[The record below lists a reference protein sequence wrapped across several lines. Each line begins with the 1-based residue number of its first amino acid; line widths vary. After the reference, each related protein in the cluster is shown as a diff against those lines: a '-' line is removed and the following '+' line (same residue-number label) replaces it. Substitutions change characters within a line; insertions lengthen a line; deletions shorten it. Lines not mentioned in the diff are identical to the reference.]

1 MKCPKFQPIRELRC
15 PGLVVSERPHPPL
28 RQLLIEEPSLRLT
41 VAHPPTS
48 HAPAQTLQL
57 YTGQLSIE
65 EPGIGLLVAE
75 ALDPAGGLVKGEV
88 QNKGMDEENGRVEM
102 QIRQVE
108 VQGEKIDVQNQEVG
122 VHIEEVNMQTK
133 EA

>member
-1 MKCPKFQPIRELRC
+1 MTIFKRISFIPLIFLRPI
-15 PGLVVSERPHPPL
+15 LV
-28 RQLLIEEPSLRLT
+28 RLT
-41 VAHPPTS
+41 ILQNTVCSLQPAQFPR
-48 HAPAQTLQL
+48 ARFEPAQTLQL

-88 QNKGMDEENGRVEM
+88 QNKGMDEENGRVEI